1 LQAAIPD
8 INIAK
13 DRSKDYW
20 FGVKRVAMVRQYRP
34 DDLEA
39 VVMLFQS
46 SVREVASRDYSPAQV
61 SAWAP
66 EPPDS
71 EAWARR
77 LGTGGVFVYE
87 RNDQI
92 AGFVRVD
99 DNGCVDL
106 LYVHPEV
113 QRQGVARALFDRVRS
128 WAVSRGIRHLR
139 SEVSTTARPFF
150 EGVGF
155 RIVREQVVERCGASL
170 QNFRMERDIDAE
182 PLG

>member
-1 LQAAIPD
+1 
-8 INIAK
+8 
-13 DRSKDYW
+13 
-20 FGVKRVAMVRQYRP
+20 MVREYRP

-39 VVMLFQS
+39 VVALFQR
-46 SVREVASRDYSPAQV
+46 SVREVASRDYPPAQI

-66 EPPDS
+66 EALDF

-77 LGTGGVFVYE
+77 LETGGVFVYE

-92 AGFVRVD
+92 VGFTRVD
-99 DNGCVDL
+99 DTGCVDL

-113 QRQGVARALFDRVRS
+113 QRQGVARALFDRVIS

-139 SEVSTTARPFF
+139 SEVSITARPFF
-150 EGVGF
+150 ERIGF
-155 RIVREQVVERCGASL
+155 RVVRQQVVERGDVSL
-170 QNFRMERDIDAE
+170 QNFRMERIIDSE